1 MTLDYISN
9 QVAKIKR
16 KYDEHNPSR
25 LASAMGIAVDYVDMG
40 DFPKACK
47 GFFIVHK
54 RQKHITINNALS
66 ENIQSIILIHEIGH
80 AVLHYEKAS
89 CAAFHDFVLFDSA
102 NQMEYEAN
110 IFAAEFLLSDE
121 DVLSVLNEDIFFFEA
136 AKILRVPPEL
146 LDFKF
151 RLMKRKGY
159 KLIDPPISSTGDFL
173 KNIY

>member
-1 MTLDYISN
+1 MTLDYIAR
-9 QVAKIKR
+9 QVAKIKN
-16 KYDEHNPSR
+16 KYDEKDPKE
-25 LASAMGIAVDYVDMG
+25 LATRMGIKVEYIPMG
-40 DFPKACK
+40 DFAKACK

-54 RQKHITINNALS
+54 RKKHITINSDLPDD
-66 ENIQSIILIHEIGH
+66 IQNIILVHEIGH
-80 AVLHYEKAS
+80 CVLHYQKAS
-89 CAAFHDFVLFDSA
+89 GAAFHDFLLFDST

-110 IFAAEFLLSDE
+110 VFAAEFLLSDE
-121 DVLSVLNEDIFFFEA
+121 DVLSTLNEDTFFFQA
-136 AKILRVPPEL
+136 ASILRVPPEL